1 MRRARGSGAR
11 RPWPPHRPALF
22 GLAFVLAL
30 LTLVAAA
37 FGTLGRDGRDP
48 GPHAFGALQ
57 TAPERAAGEYARGL
71 RIAHLQVDWGR
82 FEPERGVYDEG
93 YAREVRN
100 RLRAFLDAGLRVEA
114 GLGLNHPP
122 EWLAEAHPDSVW
134 VNQFG
139 ERSTAVPNV
148 VFSDPVR
155 GEVAAYVR
163 RVSERIGLDRVW
175 AIRLGIDEN
184 GEFAYP
190 RAVSDGRD
198 TGEFWAYDRHA
209 QAASPYPGWRPGERT
224 YRGAPFTEDRVARWY
239 DWYLG
244 ALADAVNWEIALLA
258 ELGHTGPVKVLVPG
272 SGFYPSDRAAAV
284 AGRLVGTRSI
294 GLVGRGVGFFRTLG
308 LLDHGE
314 RVHVV
319 TTALVDGTGEPRDN
333 GCRAEDARRVGTAPD
348 ATLRSW
354 SSARYVVAV
363 ARAEGFAR
371 IDGESAG
378 QQVAAYGPGVMTRAF
393 RQFDACGLGDLMW
406 AFDHNLY
413 DGTPGSSLAEYA
425 AMVRP
430 RAAGP

>member
-1 MRRARGSGAR
+1 MTRVRGPWVR
-11 RPWPPHRPALF
+11 RPVLL
-22 GLAFVLAL
+22 GLASVVAL
-30 LTLVAAA
+30 LSLVAAA
-37 FGTLGRDGRDP
+37 FGTLRRDEP
-48 GPHAFGALQ
+48 ATGPHLFGTLQ
-57 TAPERAAGEYARGL
+57 TAPERAAEEYAQGL

-93 YAREVRN
+93 YARQVRE
-100 RLRAFLDAGLRVEA
+100 RLRAFLDAGLKVEA

-122 EWLAEAHPDSVW
+122 EWLASAYPESVW

-155 GEVAAYVR
+155 GEVAAYVAQVR
-163 RVSERIGLDRVW
+163 ERIRLDQVW

-190 RAVSDGRD
+190 RALSDGRD

-224 YRGAPFTEDRVARWY
+224 YRGASFTEDQVARWY
-239 DWYLG
+239 DWYLNS
-244 ALADAVNWEIALLA
+244 LADAVNWEIGLLA
-258 ELGHTGPVKVLVPG
+258 GLGHHGPVKVLVPG
-272 SGFYPSDRAAAV
+272 AGFYPSDYAAAV
-284 AGRLVGTRSI
+284 AAHLEGTRAI
-294 GLVGRGVGFFRTLG
+294 RLVGRGVGFFRTLG
-308 LLDHGE
+308 LLDHGA
-314 RVHVV
+314 RVRVV
-319 TTALVDGTGEPRDN
+319 TTALVDGTGRPVDN
-333 GCRAEDARRVGTAPD
+333 GCRAGDPRRVGAASD

-354 SSARYVVAV
+354 SSTRYVVAV
-363 ARAEGFAR
+363 ARAEGFER

-378 QQVAAYGPGVMTRAF
+378 QQVAAYGPDVMARAAG
-393 RQFDACGLGDLMW
+393 QFDSCGLGDLMW

-425 AMVRP
+425 ALVRQ
-430 RAAGP
+430 RAARR